1 MATRCHWQTTEA
13 SCLAVSAT
21 QPARGSGT
29 DCPPETLGDLL
40 YADRTRARVSE
51 GAWVALVRAMGAGDQ
66 RALRALY
73 ERTHRLVFTFLAR
86 LLNDRQAAEE
96 VTLDTFHAVWQRAAQ
111 YDPAGG
117 PVLGWIMN
125 QARTRA
131 IDRLRYEQRKKR
143 TAPPHSD
150 DASSGNGMDS
160 PGEAVDTIQRGHAL
174 RESLS
179 VLTADEREAIETAFF
194 LELSYAEVAARL
206 NQPLGTVKTRIRSGL
221 EKLRQ
226 ALSVQEGRQ
235 P

>member
-1 MATRCHWQTTEA
+1 M
-13 SCLAVSAT
+13 SAA
-21 QPARGSGT
+21 QPARGSRA

-40 YADRTRARVSE
+40 YADRTQVRVSE
-51 GAWVALVRAMGAGDQ
+51 GAWVALVRAMAAGDQ

-86 LLNDRQAAEE
+86 LLNDRLSAEE
-96 VTLDTFHAVWQRAAQ
+96 VTVDTFHAVWQRAAQ

-131 IDRLRYEQRKKR
+131 IDRVRYEQRKKR
-143 TAPPHSD
+143 TAPPHAA
-150 DASSGNGMDS
+150 DASSGGDTDS
-160 PGEAVDTIQRGHAL
+160 TGEAIEAIQHGQVL

-179 VLTADEREAIETAFF
+179 VLEVGEREAIEAAFF

-206 NQPLGTVKTRIRSGL
+206 HQPLGTVKTRIRSGL

-226 ALSVQEGRQ
+226 ALSLQEGRQ
-235 P
+235 S

>member
-1 MATRCHWQTTEA
+1 MNAAQQNGGKGA
-13 SCLAVSAT
+13 
-21 QPARGSGT
+21 
-29 DCPPETLGDLL
+29 DCPQETLGDVL
-40 YADRTRARVSE
+40 YADRTQARVSE
-51 GAWVALVRAMGAGDQ
+51 GVWVALVRAMAAGDQ

-86 LLNDRQAAEE
+86 LLNDRRSAEE
-96 VTLDTFHAVWQRAAQ
+96 VTVDTFHAVWRRAAQ

-125 QARTRA
+125 QARSRA

-143 TAPPHSD
+143 TAPYSAD
-150 DASSGNGMDS
+150 DASSGNGTDS
-160 PGEAVDTIQRGHAL
+160 TGEAIEAIQQGQAL

-179 VLTADEREAIETAFF
+179 VLTAGEREAIEAAFF
-194 LELSYAEVAARL
+194 LELSYHEVAAQL

-226 ALSVQEGRQ
+226 ALSVQAGRQ
-235 P
+235 A